1 MSLLAIIPGGELAAG
16 AGELAQGAEETV
28 TVAREGMEI
37 AEDVDEVAT
46 AGEQVASAVDET
58 EQVAS
63 DTEQTAS
70 DTEQAAQDSSESD
83 DSGCNTCPCGGQSFT
98 PDTTVAMADGSKEA
112 ISSLKVGDS
121 VLAYDPKTGVTAAHT
136 VTAVMAKTDPVVE
149 HLATDS
155 GSIETTPNHPFF
167 TADRGWIDAG
177 SLESGEHLRTDSGT
191 DAVVLG
197 FSTSASPSTMWDI
210 TVDGAHS
217 FFVGTGGV
225 LVHNAVCDPMKRDSY
240 PADTTPVRPGRVMP
254 FQGIY
259 DAPIDPLSVPWPS
272 VGSAFLKPAIGIAVT
287 VVGIDIISN
296 VLPAPSRRAPS
307 PPCTT
312 LCIRQAP

>member
-1 MSLLAIIPGGELAAG
+1 
-16 AGELAQGAEETV
+16 
-28 TVAREGMEI
+28 
-37 AEDVDEVAT
+37 
-46 AGEQVASAVDET
+46 
-58 EQVAS
+58 
-63 DTEQTAS
+63 
-70 DTEQAAQDSSESD
+70 
-83 DSGCNTCPCGGQSFT
+83 
-98 PDTTVAMADGSKEA
+98 
-112 ISSLKVGDS
+112 
-121 VLAYDPKTGVTAAHT
+121 
-136 VTAVMAKTDPVVE
+136 
-149 HLATDS
+149 
-155 GSIETTPNHPFF
+155 
-167 TADRGWIDAG
+167 
-177 SLESGEHLRTDSGT
+177 
-191 DAVVLG
+191 
-197 FSTSASPSTMWDI
+197 MWDI